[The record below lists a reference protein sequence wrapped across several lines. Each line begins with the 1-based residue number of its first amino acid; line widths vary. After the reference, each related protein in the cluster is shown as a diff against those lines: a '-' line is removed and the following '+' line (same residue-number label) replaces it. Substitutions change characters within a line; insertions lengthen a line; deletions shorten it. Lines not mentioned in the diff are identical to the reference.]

1 MNSRGKSDKE
11 SKKKL
16 ISLFNCIL
24 KYCWFF
30 KSMYKELKGQRF
42 FEMNEGKD
50 YLDSNFNVLL
60 NNDSHCM
67 GVGDK
72 Y

>member
-1 MNSRGKSDKE
+1 
-11 SKKKL
+11 
-16 ISLFNCIL
+16 
-24 KYCWFF
+24 
-30 KSMYKELKGQRF
+30 MYKELKGQRF